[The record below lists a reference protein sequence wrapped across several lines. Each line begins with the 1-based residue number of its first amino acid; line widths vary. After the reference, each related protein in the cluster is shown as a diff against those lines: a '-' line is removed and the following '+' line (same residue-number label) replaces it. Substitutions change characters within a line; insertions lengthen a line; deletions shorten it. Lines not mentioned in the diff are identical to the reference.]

1 MVEDKLPLM
10 SIEEARR
17 LLEYLEDGYVEEAN
31 QLIIQAANKAGN
43 ELFSELG
50 KMTRNLHDEIANFEV
65 DPRLDEIARF
75 LMQQNVFV
83 IL

>member
-31 QLIIQAANKAGN
+31 QLI
-43 ELFSELG
+43 
-50 KMTRNLHDEIANFEV
+50 KMVTNYSQNLV
-65 DPRLDEIARF
+65 R
-75 LMQQNVFV
+75 
-83 IL
+83 